1 MGKLPSFESVLEELN
16 DLQKK
21 KGADYGTKQD
31 PLANIRA
38 SEKFGIP
45 AWLGSIIRLNDKVNR
60 VASFAT
66 KGTLE
71 NESLEDSLV
80 DMAVYAIHALRLY
93 RESLEPTGRDFVVA
107 ENDVLAKLIEA
118 DDGKIITLDVCGVA
132 TELGEMIERA
142 AVICELGDEPAL
154 GPCISEGH
162 TDLT

>member
-93 RESLEPTGRDFVVA
+93 RESLEPTGRDF
-107 ENDVLAKLIEA
+107 
-118 DDGKIITLDVCGVA
+118 ITLDVCGVA

>member
-93 RESLEPTGRDFVVA
+93 RESLEPTGRD
-107 ENDVLAKLIEA
+107 LAKLIEA